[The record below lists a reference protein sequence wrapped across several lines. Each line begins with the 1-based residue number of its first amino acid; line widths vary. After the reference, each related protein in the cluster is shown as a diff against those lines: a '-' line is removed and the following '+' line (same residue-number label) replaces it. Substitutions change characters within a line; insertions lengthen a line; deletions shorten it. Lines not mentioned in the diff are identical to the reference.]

1 MFEVLLGALI
11 GAFFGS
17 IISFIA
23 LLTYTSW
30 QTDKIHKELL
40 ERRAKQQKEAEQRI
54 AQAMDTFMQK
64 QEINNDRIGGAFF
77 VDNTW
82 LIDGPLFST
91 DADIIKDEASSFEK
105 DQNNVV
111 KFPNKPKK

>member
-17 IISFIA
+17 IISFIV

-40 ERRAKQQKEAEQRI
+40 ERRTKQQKEAEERI
-54 AQAMDTFMQK
+54 AQAMNTFVQT
-64 QEINNDRIGGAFF
+64 QEINNDRMGGAFF
-77 VDNTW
+77 ADNTW

-91 DADIIKDEASSFEK
+91 DVDVIKGEVSSFEN
-105 DQNNVV
+105 DQNNVI